1 MEILEFF
8 RILSRYKRMIA
19 LMCLSATV
27 NAVLIT
33 YVLSEKYR
41 STALV
46 LVRPQE
52 EINIDDSS
60 TRTKQTMSFPIPQVI
75 PFEAMANT
83 FGEVIRSR
91 AVASRVVTLLGLD
104 KPVPETKWWTR
115 FKNDVKDRLYDA
127 WTFLKYGR
135 LEEVDPFAEA
145 EEMIQ
150 TGISV
155 QPTKDTYVF
164 EISFVSKNAEVSAA
178 VVNTAADVFVEYNR
192 ELYQA
197 EAKTAREFIEGQ
209 LKDSEQSLAS
219 ARNPLRTFKETN
231 RIVSIDEEVT
241 KKIASLATFE
251 SSLEDT
257 RNKIATTV
265 ATNDEIRQQLAE
277 QSQSLKA
284 SSNVSDDPLVRQLK
298 SDLADKQVTL
308 SGLVDK
314 LTPAHPKRIAL
325 EKEIS
330 ETRAMLDE
338 QLEQLLKEQS
348 STVNTVQQELL
359 KNLVMGETDLETHR
373 AAERNLSQLVDRY
386 KTELQRYN
394 SKQLDLAGLE
404 LNVAVAES
412 THRYMKQAHDEA
424 RIHEAERFQ
433 EIRVISAGKAPVYP
447 ERPVKVYYAGA
458 AFGLA
463 LVMGI
468 AAALLLEY
476 LNFTLRRTD
485 DAEKAL
491 GLPLLATIPSMDT

>member
-19 LMCLSATV
+19 LMCVSAAV

-33 YVLSEKYR
+33 YVISEKYK

-52 EINIDDSS
+52 ELELKESL
-60 TRTKQTMSFPIPQVI
+60 RTKEAMSFPIPQVI

-104 KPVPETKWWTR
+104 KPVREEKWWNR
-115 FKNDVKDRLYDA
+115 FKDDVKERVYDA
-127 WTFLKYGR
+127 WTFLKFGR
-135 LEEVDPFAEA
+135 VKDVDPFTEA

-150 TGISV
+150 NGLTV

-164 EISFVSKNAEVSAA
+164 EISFLSKNPDVSAA
-178 VVNTAADVFVEYNR
+178 VVNTAADVFVDYNR

-209 LKDSEQSLAS
+209 LEQSES
-219 ARNPLRTFKETN
+219 ALNTARAPLREFKESN

-257 RNKIATTV
+257 RNKIATTL
-265 ATNDEIRQQLAE
+265 ATNDEIRKQLAQ

-284 SSNVSDDPLVRQLK
+284 SSNVSDDPLVRQLQ
-298 SDLADKQVTL
+298 SELAGKQVAL
-308 SGLVDK
+308 SGLVDR
-314 LTPAHPKRIAL
+314 LTPAHPKRMAL
-325 EKEIS
+325 ESEIS
-330 ETRAMLDE
+330 QTRAMLDK
-338 QLEQLLKEQS
+338 QLAQLLKDES

-359 KNLVMGETDLETHR
+359 KNLVMGETDLETYR
-373 AAERNLSQLVDRY
+373 AADRSLSELVSRY
-386 KTELQRYN
+386 RRELQGY
-394 SKQLDLAGLE
+394 SDKQLDLAGLE
-404 LNVAVAES
+404 LNVTVAEN
-412 THRYMKQAHDEA
+412 THRFMRQAHDEA
-424 RIHEAERFQ
+424 RIHEAEKFQ
-433 EIRVISAGKAPVYP
+433 EIRVISPAKAPVYP
-447 ERPVKVYYAGA
+447 ERPVKVYYAGV
-458 AFGLA
+458 AFTLA

-476 LNFTLRRTD
+476 LNFTLRSTE

-491 GLPLLATIPSMDT
+491 GLPLLATIPSMDA

>member
-8 RILSRYKRMIA
+8 RILSRYKRMIV
-19 LMCLSATV
+19 LMCLSAAV

-33 YVLSEKYR
+33 YVISEKYE

-52 EINIDDSS
+52 AIELKESLP
-60 TRTKQTMSFPIPQVI
+60 TKEAMSFPIPQVI

-104 KPVPETKWWTR
+104 KPAPEQKWWNR
-115 FKNDVKDRLYDA
+115 FKDDVKERVYDA

-135 LEEVDPFAEA
+135 LEEVDPFTEA

-150 TGISV
+150 GGISV
-155 QPTKDTYVF
+155 EPTKDTYVF
-164 EISFVSKNAEVSAA
+164 EISFLSKNPDVSAA
-178 VVNTAADVFVEYNR
+178 VVNTAAEVFVAYNR

-209 LKDSEQSLAS
+209 LLQSELGLNS
-219 ARNPLRTFKETN
+219 ARAPLREFKDTN
-231 RIVSIDEEVT
+231 KIVSIDEEVT

-251 SSLEDT
+251 SSLEDN

-265 ATNDEIRQQLAE
+265 ATNEEIRRQLSE

-284 SSNVSDDPLVRQLK
+284 SSNVSENPMVRQLR
-298 SDLADKQVTL
+298 SELAGKQVTL

-314 LTPAHPKRIAL
+314 LTPAHPRRIAL
-325 EKEIS
+325 EKEIA
-330 ETRAMLDE
+330 ETRSMLDE
-338 QLEQLLKEQS
+338 QLGLLLKES
-348 STVNTVQQELL
+348 STVNAVQQELL
-359 KNLVMGETDLETHR
+359 KNLVMGETDLETYR
-373 AAERNLSQLVDRY
+373 AADRNLSQLVGRY
-386 KTELQRYN
+386 RGELQGY
-394 SKQLDLAGLE
+394 SDKQLDLAGLE

-412 THRYMKQAHDEA
+412 THRFMKQAHDEA
-424 RIHEAERFQ
+424 RIHEAEKFQ
-433 EIRVISAGKAPVYP
+433 EIRVISPGKAPAYP
-447 ERPVKVYYAGA
+447 ERPIKVYYAGV

-476 LNFTLRRTD
+476 LNFTLRSTE

>member
-1 MEILEFF
+1 MEILELF
-8 RILSRYKRMIA
+8 RILSRYKRMIV
-19 LMCLSATV
+19 LMCLSAAV

-33 YVLSEKYR
+33 YVISEKYK

-52 EINIDDSS
+52 EIDINNESF
-60 TRTKQTMSFPIPQVI
+60 RTKQAMSFPIPQVI

-83 FGEVIRSR
+83 YGEVIRSR

-104 KPVPETKWWTR
+104 KPAVDEKWWNR
-115 FKNDVKDRLYDA
+115 FKDDVKERVYDA
-127 WTFLKYGR
+127 WTYLKYGR
-135 LEEVDPFAEA
+135 LEEVDPFTEA

-150 TGISV
+150 GGISV
-155 QPTKDTYVF
+155 VPTKDTYVF
-164 EISFVSKNAEVSAA
+164 EISFLSKNPDVSAA
-178 VVNTAADVFVEYNR
+178 VVNTAAEVFVEYNR
-192 ELYQA
+192 ELYQS

-209 LKDSEQSLAS
+209 LLQSEQALNT
-219 ARNPLRTFKETN
+219 ARTPLREFKETN
-231 RIVSIDEEVT
+231 KIVSIDEEVT

-251 SSLEDT
+251 ASLEDT
-257 RNKIATTV
+257 KNKIATIL
-265 ATNDEIRQQLAE
+265 ATNDEIRRQLSE

-284 SSNVSDDPLVRQLK
+284 SSNVSENPMVRQLK
-298 SDLADKQVTL
+298 SELAGKQVTL

-314 LTPAHPKRIAL
+314 LTPAHPRRIAL
-325 EKEIS
+325 EREIS
-330 ETRAMLDE
+330 ETRSMLDE
-338 QLEQLLKEQS
+338 QLGQLLKES
-348 STVNTVQQELL
+348 STVNAVHQELL

-373 AAERNLSQLVDRY
+373 AADKNLSQLVARY
-386 KTELQRYN
+386 RGELQRY
-394 SKQLDLAGLE
+394 SDKQLDLAGLE

-412 THRYMKQAHDEA
+412 THRFMKQSHDEA

-433 EIRVISAGKAPVYP
+433 EIRVISPGKAPAYP
-447 ERPVKVYYAGA
+447 ERPIKVYYAGI

-476 LNFTLRRTD
+476 LNFTLRSTE

>member
-1 MEILEFF
+1 
-8 RILSRYKRMIA
+8 
-19 LMCLSATV
+19 
-27 NAVLIT
+27 VLIT
-33 YVLSEKYR
+33 YVVSEKYQ

-52 EINIDDSS
+52 ELELKESL
-60 TRTKQTMSFPIPQVI
+60 RTKEAMSFPIPQVI

-104 KPVPETKWWTR
+104 KTVREEKWWNR
-115 FKNDVKDRLYDA
+115 FKDDVKERLYDS
-127 WTFLKYGR
+127 WTFLKFGR
-135 LEEVDPFAEA
+135 VKEVDPFTEA

-150 TGISV
+150 GCLSV

-164 EISFVSKNAEVSAA
+164 EISFLSKNPDVSAA
-178 VVNTAADVFVEYNR
+178 VVNTAAEVFVDYNR

-197 EAKTAREFIEGQ
+197 EAKTAREFIESQ
-209 LKDSEQSLAS
+209 LQQSES
-219 ARNPLRTFKETN
+219 ALNTARAPLREFKETN

-257 RNKIATTV
+257 RNKIATTL
-265 ATNDEIRQQLAE
+265 ATNDEIRKQLAQ

-284 SSNVSDDPLVRQLK
+284 SSNVSDDPLVRQLQ
-298 SDLADKQVTL
+298 SELAGKQVAL
-308 SGLVDK
+308 SGLVDR
-314 LTPAHPKRIAL
+314 LTPAHPKRMAL
-325 EKEIS
+325 ESEIS
-330 ETRAMLDE
+330 QTRAMLDK
-338 QLEQLLKEQS
+338 QLAQLLKDES

-359 KNLVMGETDLETHR
+359 KNLVMGETDLETYR
-373 AAERNLSQLVDRY
+373 AADRSLSELVSRY
-386 KTELQRYN
+386 RRELQGY
-394 SKQLDLAGLE
+394 SDKQLDLAGLE
-404 LNVAVAES
+404 LNVTVAEN
-412 THRYMKQAHDEA
+412 THRFMRQAHDEA
-424 RIHEAERFQ
+424 RIHEAEKFQ
-433 EIRVISAGKAPVYP
+433 EIRVISPGKAPVYP
-447 ERPVKVYYAGA
+447 ERPVKVYYAGV

-476 LNFTLRRTD
+476 LNFTLRSTE

-491 GLPLLATIPSMDT
+491 GLPLLATIPSMDA